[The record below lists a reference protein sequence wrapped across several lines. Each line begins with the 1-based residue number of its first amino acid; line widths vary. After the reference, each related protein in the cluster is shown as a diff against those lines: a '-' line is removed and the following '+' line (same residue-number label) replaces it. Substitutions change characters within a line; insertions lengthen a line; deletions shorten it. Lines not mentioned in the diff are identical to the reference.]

1 MISLSSEISLISI
14 LFWLQCPVFVKQY
27 MFSLCMYLCVCVCV
41 YIYIYIYIYTYTYE
55 GLPHGSAVKNPLA
68 NAGDVGSVSG
78 SGRSIGE
85 GNGNPLKYSCLGNS
99 MDRKSL
105 VGYSPWGCKESD
117 MT

>member
-1 MISLSSEISLISI
+1 M
-14 LFWLQCPVFVKQY
+14 P
-27 MFSLCMYLCVCVCV
+27 SLCQTVYVLSLYVYVCVCV
-41 YIYIYIYIYTYTYE
+41 YIYIHTYE
-55 GLPHGSAVKNPLA
+55 GLPRGSAVKNPLA

-78 SGRSIGE
+78 SGRSAGE

-105 VGYSPWGCKESD
+105 MGYSPWGCKESD